1 MNNSGIMTEEQFN
14 EFVNSG
20 KPCIFDFS
28 ATWCGPCRM
37 LAPVVEDLADKYK
50 GQYYFYKSKLQQKQ
64 SKLYHLPC
72 PFLLSFIFSTSCCS
86 SRNCSSLNWDFS
98 IKLATASVEFPP
110 K

>member
-50 GQYYFYKSKLQQKQ
+50 GKYYFYNIDIDSSEELAIK
-64 SKLYHLPC
+64 YGIEVVPTIV
-72 PFLLSFIFSTSCCS
+72 IFNNGKEVGRTSGYMPKEQLESYIS
-86 SRNCSSLNWDFS
+86 SV
-98 IKLATASVEFPP
+98 IK
-110 K
+110 